1 MMRTTHDLSL
11 VYLCSQPVDFR
22 KGILGLS
29 ALVEANLSLNPF
41 TEALFVFCN
50 RQRSGIKMLY
60 WQHNGFCL
68 WQKRLEKEHFF
79 WPGTDQAA
87 VLELTV
93 QQLNW
98 LLEGYDI
105 STMKP
110 HKKLSYTSVL

>member
-1 MMRTTHDLSL
+1 MMKPTNELSL

-68 WQKRLEKEHFF
+68 WQKRLEQDRFPWPREPGEARSITSGQLTMLLDGIDF
-79 WPGTDQAA
+79 WQAHQERHYQN
-87 VLELTV
+87 L
-93 QQLNW
+93 
-98 LLEGYDI
+98 
-105 STMKP
+105 
-110 HKKLSYTSVL
+110 

>member
-1 MMRTTHDLSL
+1 MMKPANELSL

-22 KGILGLS
+22 KGMLGLS

-41 TEALFVFCN
+41 AETLFVFCN

-60 WQHNGFCL
+60 WQRNGFCL

-79 WPGTDQAA
+79 WPETDQSA
-87 VLELTV
+87 VIELTV

-105 STMKP
+105 KAMKP
-110 HKKLSYTSVL
+110 HKKLCYDSVL